1 MDLFDEGSSSSKK
14 GKRRKGSGTV
24 STRKCPER
32 PPNTSS
38 IIHLIHQLGQIVFPY
53 PNKQA
58 TRDQV
63 LNQTKAYIME
73 LENTLDSLLKMKGYF
88 MLEDSECSHLKD
100 VKEEYRQKNFC
111 HEQGEP
117 LSLDHQLNFEMNPE
131 EVEEEMLIDSPQT
144 SEPLYSPDLIEFE
157 RYLHFY
163 RQTMDM
169 LTESQIVPSEQ
180 VAQPVVSKA
189 ISNLWQDLK
198 LEGGFNNWQNG
209 IPQTQSSHSFC
220 GFPSDLGYPDR
231 GAIDNS
237 AGSQEASGSFLSSTP
252 EEVLV
257 EDAFEVASSFLEYT
271 AIQTSSSSSS
281 LSEPI
286 LWDSP
291 QGNLYLYQQVYDFLR
306 SRLSSYIQTS
316 APQFDYEMARLRCTE
331 TFDDEDD
338 L

>member
-111 HEQGEP
+111 HEQG
-117 LSLDHQLNFEMNPE
+117 
-131 EVEEEMLIDSPQT
+131 
-144 SEPLYSPDLIEFE
+144 
-157 RYLHFY
+157 YLHFY